1 MQWLPSIWPKS
12 VIVAF
17 IRARVN
23 LHSNQE
29 LLRYDQSAWEING
42 HFRNF
47 CQKLFDIEN
56 INCVLFMSITIMF
69 NQISESSKFVLQLR
83 TTAGAIS
90 RSDGLSIQ
98 SLQHSVRITFPIWMG
113 LLEVLL
119 DVNISE
125 RRVTK
130 AIKHSIERI
139 DWCAH
144 LMLMFDRMMLFYA
157 IHGTNQ
163 LTMWASNLF
172 ACHEHA
178 RHLDDSSLHDACEQH
193 LVNRRKVGT
202 RDIQTNRIDTN
213 SRFPSKLRPMVHLI
227 PLALWLAE
235 IQNSSMGHGT
245 VDDATLLHFEY
256 QQFADHGH
264 NKAID

>member
-1 MQWLPSIWPKS
+1 
-12 VIVAF
+12 
-17 IRARVN
+17 
-23 LHSNQE
+23 
-29 LLRYDQSAWEING
+29 
-42 HFRNF
+42 
-47 CQKLFDIEN
+47 
-56 INCVLFMSITIMF
+56 MF

-163 LTMWASNLF
+163 FTM
-172 ACHEHA
+172 
-178 RHLDDSSLHDACEQH
+178 
-193 LVNRRKVGT
+193 
-202 RDIQTNRIDTN
+202 
-213 SRFPSKLRPMVHLI
+213 
-227 PLALWLAE
+227 
-235 IQNSSMGHGT
+235 
-245 VDDATLLHFEY
+245 
-256 QQFADHGH
+256 
-264 NKAID
+264 